1 MNTNRRHNTSPG
13 QVLVFVAI
21 GIVVLLGTLALAT
34 DVAVFYF
41 NWAQLRKEVDAA
53 ALAGANF
60 LPNNPTS
67 ATSTAATWVQTNGIA
82 GDQIVQNSVGSLGY
96 NNQPDTSLTVS
107 VQRTVPYYFARVLGL
122 TSAPVTVTGTAGVQP
137 LNGAQGWLP
146 IAMPCKGSIRQCYDN
161 PSCKPNPDG
170 TGCYSCVDN
179 NPPVTVTLNSSQ
191 AGPGD
196 WGALSCPADNPG
208 ASGYVQALTVGCP
221 TYTAVGDG
229 VALSKPGNPVL
240 TATGINDRLSTCP
253 NCSSAFPGC
262 STSSTYDPSN
272 PYEILV
278 PLVDTSLYTGRST
291 APVLG
296 FAVAWILSASGNTVT
311 VEFMQGVTSAG
322 GTPSPTGPDSGA
334 YAPVLIQ

>member
-146 IAMPCKGSIRQCYDN
+146 IAMPCKGPSCYDGGT
-161 PSCKPNPDG
+161 CTPNADG
-170 TGCYSCVDN
+170 TGCYTCGSQAI
-179 NPPVTVTLNSSQ
+179 LNVSQ

-196 WGALSCPADNPG
+196 WGALSCPAVNPG
-208 ASGYVQALTVGCP
+208 ASGYVQALTVGCS
-221 TYTAVGDG
+221 TYIAVGDA

-240 TATGINDRLSTCP
+240 TARGIQDHLNTCP
-253 NCSSAFPGC
+253 SCSSTFPGC
-262 STSSTYDPSN
+262 LSTSSNLDPSN
-272 PYEILV
+272 PHEVLV
-278 PLVDTSLYTGRST
+278 PLVDTSQYVGRST
-291 APVLG
+291 APVYG
-296 FAVAWILSASGNTVT
+296 FAVAWILSTTGNTVT

-322 GTPSPTGPDSGA
+322 GTPSPTGPNSGS